1 MTCECPRQV
10 AAGWCQHC
18 LVVFSDREVFE
29 GDKQRQAFEHIVGG
43 TYLENT
49 ANKLTK
55 ALDAF
60 AVAYRQMKFDRP
72 ADLDPSQLNS
82 FANRANQA
90 GLDRQPPSPGLE
102 KFIDELRLRPPSL
115 RTQADDHGRFV
126 SGQIT
131 HSRIP
136 PRIVQA
142 MPERRTHLC
151 TNRMITSRCQNQLSS
166 QQSPTS
172 LKAPCQ
178 RIKTARSIWFGR
190 PWRGSWSEAR
200 RKHEPA
206 PEGCTGRNS
215 EPVVNVKKY
224 ERTAGLGHGAPGT
237 CRKSSQ
243 TTPKIPSTPNPGR

>member
-1 MTCECPRQV
+1 MLRYAELRQNPVLVTVRDQSGATFTVRAERLRRGLVKMTCECPRQV

-90 GLDRQPPSPGLE
+90 GETASHLAQALE

-126 SGQIT
+126 SGQINAENT
-131 HSRIP
+131 SADSPGDAGAQNSPLHEQNDYVALPKSTEQPTVPDQPKSPVSEDKNSALDMVRK
-136 PRIVQA
+136 A
-142 MPERRTHLC
+142 LEREL
-151 TNRMITSRCQNQLSS
+151 
-166 QQSPTS
+166 
-172 LKAPCQ
+172 
-178 RIKTARSIWFGR
+178 
-190 PWRGSWSEAR
+190 E
-200 RKHEPA
+200 
-206 PEGCTGRNS
+206 
-215 EPVVNVKKY
+215 
-224 ERTAGLGHGAPGT
+224 
-237 CRKSSQ
+237 
-243 TTPKIPSTPNPGR
+243 